1 MFDLSALAKDM
12 ILVSGS
18 FTATNGTPGT
28 VKGVGFTAGRTS
40 QGLYTVTF
48 ANVYYAFVG
57 AFVTYEQATAAARF
71 AQVKSYASSVL
82 SIDLVDASG
91 AVQDGAGRLNFVA
104 VFKRTSA

>member
-18 FTATNGTPGT
+18 FTATNGTPAT
-28 VKGVGFTAGRTS
+28 VKGVGFTAAHAGT
-40 QGLYTVTF
+40 GLYSVTF
-48 ANVYYAFVG
+48 DHVYYAFVG
-57 AFVTYEQATAAARF
+57 AFVTYEQTAAAALF

-82 SIDLVDASG
+82 SIDLVNASG
-91 AVQDGAGRLNFVA
+91 NAADGAGRLNFVA